1 MSNSNIGKNNKQ
13 AKRLLNTIIKGD
25 FNMIFS
31 KLLYK
36 ILGSFSK
43 EPNNHPLEFTKKTAA
58 PKSKSDLDAKPP
70 YDHVEATAPAKPK
83 KPRKPKVV
91 K

>member
-1 MSNSNIGKNNKQ
+1 MSNSNTGKNNKQ
-13 AKRLLNTIIKGD
+13 DKRLLNTIIKGD

-36 ILGSFSK
+36 ILGRFSK
-43 EPNNHPLEFTKKTAA
+43 EESTDHPLEFTKKTAA
-58 PKSKSDLDAKPP
+58 VKKEPEAKPP

-83 KPRKPKVV
+83 KPRKPRVV

>member
-1 MSNSNIGKNNKQ
+1 
-13 AKRLLNTIIKGD
+13 
-25 FNMIFS
+25 MIFT
-31 KLLYK
+31 KFINK
-36 ILGSFSK
+36 ILGRK
-43 EPNNHPLEFTKKTAA
+43 EGTHPLDFTEKTAA
-58 PKSKSDLDAKPP
+58 VKKGPEAKPP

>member
-1 MSNSNIGKNNKQ
+1 MSNSNTGKNNKQ
-13 AKRLLNTIIKGD
+13 MKRLLNTIIKGD

-36 ILGSFSK
+36 ILGRFSK
-43 EPNNHPLEFTKKTAA
+43 EETTKHPLDFTETTAKVEDKT
-58 PKSKSDLDAKPP
+58 
-70 YDHVEATAPAKPK
+70 PAKPK

>member
-1 MSNSNIGKNNKQ
+1 MSNSNTSKNNKQ
-13 AKRLLNTIIKGD
+13 VKRLLNTIIKGD

-36 ILGSFSK
+36 ILGSLSK
-43 EPNNHPLEFTKKTAA
+43 EPTKHPLEFTEKTAA
-58 PKSKSDLDAKPP
+58 VKKEPEAKPP

>member
-1 MSNSNIGKNNKQ
+1 MSNSNTGKNNKQ
-13 AKRLLNTIIKGD
+13 MKRLLNTIIKGD

-43 EPNNHPLEFTKKTAA
+43 KEETTKHPLEFTETTAKVEDKT
-58 PKSKSDLDAKPP
+58 
-70 YDHVEATAPAKPK
+70 PAKPK
-83 KPRKPKVV
+83 KPRKPRVV